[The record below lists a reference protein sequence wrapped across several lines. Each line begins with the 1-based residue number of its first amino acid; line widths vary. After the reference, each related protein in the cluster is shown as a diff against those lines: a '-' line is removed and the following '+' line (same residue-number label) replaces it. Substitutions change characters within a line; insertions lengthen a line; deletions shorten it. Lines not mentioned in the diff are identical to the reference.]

1 MPAKSTETKSPA
13 KSSSK
18 TKGKGGL
25 GRGISNLIN
34 VEEKKKEDNVVV
46 KEVVKC
52 LFQYSVSIMRLR
64 D

>member
-46 KEVVKC
+46 KEVVLSLIHISLPTKA
-52 LFQYSVSIMRLR
+52 
-64 D
+64 

>member
-46 KEVVKC
+46 NGYIRGFTRRNETFK
-52 LFQYSVSIMRLR
+52 
-64 D
+64 